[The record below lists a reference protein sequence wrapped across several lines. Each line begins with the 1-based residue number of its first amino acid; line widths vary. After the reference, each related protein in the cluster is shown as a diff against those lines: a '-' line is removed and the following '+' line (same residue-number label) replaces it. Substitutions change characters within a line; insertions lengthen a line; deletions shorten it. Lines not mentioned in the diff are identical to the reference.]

1 MSYDTAAPYAAC
13 CTILRRGNTIAFI
26 LRQNTDWMNDYY
38 SLPAGKLERGEMPI
52 VGAVREAKEEAGVTI
67 DPSDMSHLITVYR
80 QTEDLEM
87 DWVDFYFEAQE
98 WQGEPY
104 NAEPNMHS
112 ELRWLDINE
121 LPDNVIPAQAHAL
134 KQISMEQ
141 RYTEFVTPPVTS

>member
-1 MSYDTAAPYAAC
+1 
-13 CTILRRGNTIAFI
+13 
-26 LRQNTDWMNDYY
+26 
-38 SLPAGKLERGEMPI
+38 MPI
-52 VGAVREAKEEAGVTI
+52 VGAVRETKEEAGVTI